1 MRKIT
6 GIAAVIGLSLVLLGM
21 ASRFIE
27 IIPTR
32 VRTTIMIVGFALMLL
47 GTLWRVVHDMQQPDE
62 E

>member
-6 GIAAVIGLSLVLLGM
+6 GITAVIGLSLVLLGM
-21 ASRFIE
+21 VSRFFE

-32 VRTTIMIVGFALMLL
+32 VRTITLIVGFALMLL
-47 GTLWRVVHDMQQPDE
+47 GSLWRVVHDMQQSDE